1 MYKHDMPIF
10 LDYFSVTVNVLHN
23 NTSSEMLCYHFFIV
37 EIIVESVNLTQ
48 MSKQKIIITMME
60 NNYFFLKKVHIK
72 TQSKKKDVLVNFI
85 LCSCYHTVPSAI
97 WGEFSKFLLF
107 CNCFTSLQASEII
120 AKDEKQGK
128 PLLILHEATCHNYL
142 TLTT

>member
-48 MSKQKIIITMME
+48 MSKYKIIITMME
-60 NNYFFLKKVHIK
+60 KNYFFKKSAYQNTEQK
-72 TQSKKKDVLVNFI
+72 EG
-85 LCSCYHTVPSAI
+85 CSCKLYI
-97 WGEFSKFLLF
+97 M
-107 CNCFTSLQASEII
+107 
-120 AKDEKQGK
+120 
-128 PLLILHEATCHNYL
+128 
-142 TLTT
+142 